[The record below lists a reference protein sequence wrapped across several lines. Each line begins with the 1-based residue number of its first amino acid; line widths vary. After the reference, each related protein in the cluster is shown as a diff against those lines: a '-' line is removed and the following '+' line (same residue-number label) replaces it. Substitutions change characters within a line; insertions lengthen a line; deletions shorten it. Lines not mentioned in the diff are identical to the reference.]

1 MAQAPTQAPTQEAA
15 QEPTQAEVQAVGQA
29 PTQAAAQAPTQAAR
43 GTAAEAT
50 DQVAEQRLKVV
61 VISPWGNFGEAGE
74 RDILERAGC
83 EVVVCTARGEDEVIA
98 AARDAD
104 GVIYTGGISRRFV
117 ESLTRC
123 KIIARSSIGMD
134 VVDGADLATEKGI
147 VISNVPDVFV
157 DEVANHTMAL
167 LLACVRW
174 LVPVA
179 QHVKQGGWGQRGR
192 GRPVGPIHRITGET
206 LGLVGFGN
214 IARAVARRAAGFDLK
229 LLAYDPY
236 VSNDVFERYGV
247 RPAPLAQV
255 LQDSDFISL
264 HVPLL
269 PSTRHMI
276 GAPQLRLMK
285 KDAILI
291 NTCRG
296 PVVDEAALIE
306 ALQNGHILG
315 AGLDVTEKE
324 PIDPDNPLLQMPNV
338 VVTPHMA
345 SASDW
350 AGAERR
356 RRPAQEVAA
365 VLTGH
370 RPRAV
375 WNPAVLERV
384 SLK

>member
-1 MAQAPTQAPTQEAA
+1 
-15 QEPTQAEVQAVGQA
+15 
-29 PTQAAAQAPTQAAR
+29 
-43 GTAAEAT
+43 
-50 DQVAEQRLKVV
+50 
-61 VISPWGNFGEAGE
+61 
-74 RDILERAGC
+74 
-83 EVVVCTARGEDEVIA
+83 
-98 AARDAD
+98 
-104 GVIYTGGISRRFV
+104 
-117 ESLTRC
+117 
-123 KIIARSSIGMD
+123 
-134 VVDGADLATEKGI
+134 
-147 VISNVPDVFV
+147 
-157 DEVANHTMAL
+157 MAL

-174 LVPVA
+174 IVPVSRF
-179 QHVKQGGWGQRGR
+179 VDEGGWGQRGR
-192 GRPVGPIHRITGET
+192 GPRRPMGSIHRVTGET

-214 IARAVARRAAGFDLK
+214 IARAVAKRAVGFDLK

-236 VSNDVFERYGV
+236 VSRDVLDAYGV
-247 RPAPLAQV
+247 RQAPLAQV
-255 LQDSDFISL
+255 LQDSDFVSL
-264 HVPLL
+264 HVPLM
-269 PSTRHMI
+269 PSTHHLI

-306 ALQNGHILG
+306 ALKNGHILG

-324 PIDPDNPLLQMPNV
+324 PIESDNPMLQMPNV

-356 RRPAQEVAA
+356 RRPAHEVAA

-384 SLK
+384 NLK

>member
-1 MAQAPTQAPTQEAA
+1 MVQTTHSPSATNAGETSRDDRQAPAKP
-15 QEPTQAEVQAVGQA
+15 
-29 PTQAAAQAPTQAAR
+29 R
-43 GTAAEAT
+43 
-50 DQVAEQRLKVV
+50 VV
-61 VISPWGNFGEAGE
+61 VISPWGGFGDVGE
-74 RDILERAGC
+74 REILERAGC
-83 EVVVCTARGEDEVIA
+83 EVIVSTARTDDEVVEA
-98 AARDAD
+98 GRDAD
-104 GVIYTGGISRRFV
+104 GIIFTGAISQRFM

-134 VVDGADLATEKGI
+134 VVEGVDIATEKGI

-167 LLACVRW
+167 LLACIRW
-174 LVPVA
+174 IVPVS
-179 QHVKQGGWGQRGR
+179 QYVKDGGWGSRGPGGGQR
-192 GRPVGPIHRITGET
+192 RPVGAIHRVTGET

-214 IARAVARRAAGFDLK
+214 IARAVARRAVGFDLK
-229 LLAYDPY
+229 LVGYDPF
-236 VSNDVFERYGV
+236 VGREVFAEYGV
-247 RPAPLAQV
+247 RQAPLAQV
-255 LQDSDFISL
+255 LQDSDFVSL
-264 HVPLL
+264 HVPLISETHHL
-269 PSTRHMI
+269 IST
-276 GAPQLRLMK
+276 PQLGLMK
-285 KDAILI
+285 QNSILI

-296 PVVDEAALIE
+296 GVVDEAALIQ
-306 ALQNGHILG
+306 ALRDGQILG

-324 PIDPDNPLLQMPNV
+324 PVDADNPLLQMPNV

-375 WNPAVLERV
+375 WNAKVLERL